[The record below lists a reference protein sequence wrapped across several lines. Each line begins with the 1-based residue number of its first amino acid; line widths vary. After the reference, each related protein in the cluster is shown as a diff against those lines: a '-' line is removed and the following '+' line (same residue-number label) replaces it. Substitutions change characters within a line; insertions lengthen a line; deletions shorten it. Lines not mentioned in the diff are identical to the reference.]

1 MNEEKKLT
9 YFEEKVLPILHYVG
23 LIGAII
29 MSLAYII
36 LVVVLINGFK
46 AEKTLKTTIFA
57 IVSAGVGFI
66 IMQFLK
72 YQGQTFAELKEEN
85 KDLLDK
91 YYGTK
96 TKDKKARSMVFF
108 WIKSGIT
115 DFLVKAGTVALTS
128 IGLIYIIIEGSHDYS
143 LIALAIVNLLMFIS
157 FGFLSLVKTYNYF
170 NRVYMEYI
178 KEKLSEVSVDIKSDT
193 ILIKEDPDY
202 GREKTLS

>member
-1 MNEEKKLT
+1 MEEKKIN
-9 YFEEKVLPILHYVG
+9 YFEEKVLPILHYIG
-23 LIGAII
+23 IIGASI
-29 MSLAYII
+29 MSVAYII
-36 LVVVLINGFK
+36 LSVVLINGFK

-57 IVSAGVGFI
+57 IVSAGVGFL

-72 YQGQTFAELKEEN
+72 YQGQCFAEEKEEN
-85 KDLLDK
+85 KPLLEL
-91 YYGTK
+91 YWGTT
-96 TKDKKARSMVFF
+96 TKDKKAHSMIFF
-108 WIKSGIT
+108 WVKSGVT

-170 NRVYMEYI
+170 NRVYMKYI
-178 KEKLSEVSVDIKSDT
+178 KEKLSEVSVDTKSDT